1 MSIASRSF
9 TALAAVLCLEGAALA
24 ADAPPAADVLT
35 KLHESNLKE
44 IEMGKIAQKNGQSKE
59 VKSYGKMLVKDHT
72 AADSKVKQLAKQENV
87 DLPATPPAMNHDDMG
102 TGADFDK
109 KFVQSMV

>member
-1 MSIASRSF
+1 CEPPAASAHASVRVAPSTHPIRAAPPLRRPRLVIRLWRSHLADTLKGGVLMSIASPSF
-9 TALAAVLCLEGAALA
+9 AALAAVLCLQGAALA

-59 VKSYGKMLVKDHT
+59 VKS
-72 AADSKVKQLAKQENV
+72 
-87 DLPATPPAMNHDDMG
+87 
-102 TGADFDK
+102 
-109 KFVQSMV
+109 